1 MGQWGVGVGRAWREL
16 GQENARMEVKD
27 AILVPRRDRP
37 RLSRNLGVMRG
48 STLGQVESISV
59 MNGRRC

>member
-1 MGQWGVGVGRAWREL
+1 MGRAWREL

-37 RLSRNLGVMRG
+37 RLSRNLGVYLRTSRKYFSDEWKAVLEPG
-48 STLGQVESISV
+48 SCS
-59 MNGRRC
+59 

>member
-27 AILVPRRDRP
+27 AIRVPRRDRP
-37 RLSRNLGVMRG
+37 RLSRNLGVM
-48 STLGQVESISV
+48 
-59 MNGRRC
+59 